1 MNRTATTV
9 QWVAR
14 PLSAVALC
22 ALLGATAFAQSQT
35 NKMRIGVYDS
45 RAIAIAYGNSAE
57 FQNYVKSVRAE
68 YEKAKSD
75 KNDKLMKEIDA
86 RMRVLQRRMHEQGF
100 STGSVADLIVKVK
113 DSLPAVAKKANVRLI
128 VSKWDVNYQS
138 PDVELVDVTDELVA
152 QFHPNENVAANPKVK
167 VLDVIKGLKNQPPE
181 PMEKITDN
189 MN

>member
-57 FQNYVKSVRAE
+57 FQN
-68 YEKAKSD
+68 
-75 KNDKLMKEIDA
+75 NDKLMKEIDA